1 MLLSTST
8 NTASASASQFC
19 GVPST
24 SVNVISSP
32 TGVEVVVGSVAVVV
46 VVVVVVDVVV
56 VVTGGIGASTAIQ
69 VMIMSPFTVQ
79 LSVYV
84 PSAFSVATT
93 VSSPFVAI
101 TVEIL

>member
-46 VVVVVVDVVV
+46 VVVVDVVV

-69 VMIMSPFTVQ
+69 VMMMSPFTVQ

-101 TVEIL
+101 TVEIF